1 MVEKIHGFDPAPE
14 PAAGSEK
21 PLAVKTSHCQ
31 SQDVE
36 EKPGVPDQG
45 VVLGDIIASNS
56 VDASDFVQ
64 MAIIPGE
71 KVSCYKPPPSFMN
84 RAAYRALAEE
94 DLVNLPPL
102 GSAGLWCHAS
112 AQQWHAHHGVKKIN
126 FAPSWGNSRSETMA
140 ILLAI
145 EKLWLWYAEENP
157 SDEEA
162 AKQLSLLVAKMSQ
175 TDF

>member
-1 MVEKIHGFDPAPE
+1 MSGFDPAPE

-21 PLAVKTSHCQ
+21 PMASKTSHCK

-36 EKPGVPDQG
+36 ENPD
-45 VVLGDIIASNS
+45 VAPPDIVLGDLIASNS

-64 MAIIPGE
+64 MAIIPDH

-112 AQQWHAHHGVKKIN
+112 TQQWHAHHGVKKIN

-145 EKLWLWYAEENP
+145 ERLWLWYVEENP
-157 SDEEA
+157 LDEQA
-162 AKQLSLLVAKMSQ
+162 PKQLSLLKAKISQ